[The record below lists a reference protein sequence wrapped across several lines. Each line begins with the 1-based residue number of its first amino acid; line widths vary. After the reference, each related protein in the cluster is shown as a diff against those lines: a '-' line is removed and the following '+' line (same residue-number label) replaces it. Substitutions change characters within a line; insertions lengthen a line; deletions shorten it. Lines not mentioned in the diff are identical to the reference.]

1 MKLQT
6 RMRLLYES
14 QGNRMAI
21 DLAGA
26 EKILALSRV
35 TSMTPPSA
43 VIRPPR

>member
-1 MKLQT
+1 
-6 RMRLLYES
+6 MRLLYES

-26 EKILALSRV
+26 GKILALLKV
-35 TSMTPPSA
+35 TSMTPPST

>member
-1 MKLQT
+1 
-6 RMRLLYES
+6 MRLLYES

-21 DLAGA
+21 GLAGV

-43 VIRPPR
+43 VIRLPR